1 MPAKPVFRFSH
12 EAMAT
17 VFEVIIAS
25 QEENY
30 SSSAAAAFFK
40 EIDRLESFFN
50 RFDPRSEISRINR
63 LKPGQVLPIG
73 FETFEC
79 LKLSFELMLQTGGAF
94 NVNFRTLRSN
104 QGKRSRKSS
113 GRISSRPFSGTG
125 LETCRL
131 LFPLELVEQAGGY
144 AAVRLDLPGT
154 SLDLD
159 LGAIGKG
166 YALEKAARVF
176 ADWDISQFLVSAGGS
191 TVYARGRKSWP
202 VAAGGGFDFFQ
213 SGKIALKNRALSAS
227 GHEVKGEHIYDARY
241 QSPSSRQLAVWVSHP
256 SPALA
261 DGLSTAFMVM
271 SLPEI
276 AEYCR
281 QNPGVWTLVLG
292 RDKKCYRY
300 NFPDIREETGRK
312 G

>member
-1 MPAKPVFRFSH
+1 MAAKPVFRFSH

-17 VFEVIIAS
+17 VFEVFIAG
-25 QEENY
+25 QEEDY
-30 SSSAAAAFFK
+30 SRSAATAFFN
-40 EIDRLESFFN
+40 EVDRLEGFFS
-50 RFDPRSEISRINR
+50 RFDPRSEISQINR
-63 LKPGQVLPIG
+63 LKPGQALPVG

-94 NVNFRTLRSN
+94 NVNFRAVRNSGERSP
-104 QGKRSRKSS
+104 RKSS
-113 GRISSRPFSGTG
+113 KRISKRPAARMG
-125 LETCRL
+125 LETRKL

-144 AAVRLDLPGT
+144 AAVRLDLPRT
-154 SLDLD
+154 ALDLD

-191 TVYARGRKSWP
+191 TVYAGGSKSWP
-202 VAAGGGFDFFQ
+202 VTIGGGFDFYQ
-213 SGKIALKNRALSAS
+213 PEKIALKNRALSSS
-227 GHEVKGEHIYDARY
+227 GHEVKGEHIYDTRY
-241 QSPSSRQLAVWVSHP
+241 HRSSSRQLAVWVSHP

-271 SLPEI
+271 SLLEI

-281 QNPGVWTLVLG
+281 VNPGIWTLVLG

-300 NFPDIREETGRK
+300 NLPDISGDTGRK